1 MKSVYRRK
9 LEALLGRKLRPD
21 EVVHHK
27 DGNMHNNNISNL
39 EIVARHEHAMKKH
52 LTSKDWHEIISGIL
66 TEDLNVSAKML
77 NEQLSIFFTER
88 QKQLILRKVYDLP
101 FTKTEREYYSRVIKK
116 KLLALSSPL
125 LYKLAYAILSRKTQI
140 VE

>member
-1 MKSVYRRK
+1 
-9 LEALLGRKLRPD
+9 
-21 EVVHHK
+21 
-27 DGNMHNNNISNL
+27 
-39 EIVARHEHAMKKH
+39 
-52 LTSKDWHEIISGIL
+52 L
-66 TEDLNVSAKML
+66 TEDINVSAKML